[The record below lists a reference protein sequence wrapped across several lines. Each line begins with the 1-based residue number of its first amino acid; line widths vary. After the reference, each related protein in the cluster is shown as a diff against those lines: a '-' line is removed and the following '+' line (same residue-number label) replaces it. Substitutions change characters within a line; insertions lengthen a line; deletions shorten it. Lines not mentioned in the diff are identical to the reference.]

1 MWEFIVEIQFEGFIL
16 EIQYRELASLEW
28 NKSDLMIYSFFQNID
43 RYSFCIV
50 DQISSPIYKIHIF
63 PD

>member
-16 EIQYRELASLEW
+16 EIQYRESVEFGVEQVRPY
-28 NKSDLMIYSFFQNID
+28 DIFIFQNID